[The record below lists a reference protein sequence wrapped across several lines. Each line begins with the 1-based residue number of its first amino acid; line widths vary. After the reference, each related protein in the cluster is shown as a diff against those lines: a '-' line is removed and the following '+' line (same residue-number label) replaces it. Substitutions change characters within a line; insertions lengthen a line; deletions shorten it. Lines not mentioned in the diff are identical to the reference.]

1 MLNDISEVKVLLF
14 GLKLHEGKVCLPEL
28 KALGQKIS
36 PSNLI
41 EFYGK
46 LYSNTNH
53 LLNWNFLKMLQC
65 W

>member
-14 GLKLHEGKVCLPEL
+14 GLKLHEGKVSLPEL
-28 KALGQKIS
+28 KALGQTIS

-53 LLNWNFLKMLQC
+53 LLN
-65 W
+65 

>member
-41 EFYGK
+41 EFYGT

-53 LLNWNFLKMLQC
+53 LLN
-65 W
+65 